1 MPRILIIDD
10 DPNLCSLLEQIFSGP
25 GYQVLVANDGIRGLQ
40 VAKEYKPDVVIVDLN
55 MPEVN
60 GHQVCVGLR
69 ADPDTAKVPI
79 MMLTA
84 VRELPAAMKGMASGA
99 NDFMTKPFQNDEVVA
114 RVEAL
119 LKRRS

>member
-1 MPRILIIDD
+1 MARILIIDD
-10 DPNLCSLLEQIFSGP
+10 DPNVLAMLAALFTKP
-25 GYQVLVANDGIRGLQ
+25 GNEIVTAQNGSEGVLMAQNSP
-40 VAKEYKPDVVIVDLN
+40 PDAVIVDLM
-55 MPEVN
+55 MPEMN
-60 GHQVCVGLR
+60 GHQVCANLR
-69 ADPDTAKVPI
+69 SHPATRKIPI
-79 MMLTA
+79 LMLTA

>member
-10 DPNLCSLLEQIFSGP
+10 DPNLCALLEQVFSAP
-25 GYQVLVANDGIRGLQ
+25 GYQVMVANDGNKGLQ
-40 VAKEYKPDVVIVDLN
+40 VAKDYKPDVVIVDLN
-55 MPEVN
+55 MPEIN

-69 ADPDTAKVPI
+69 AEPATSNIPI

-99 NDFMTKPFQNDEVVA
+99 NDFMTKPFQNDEVLA